1 MVRRPSG
8 GTIYTVPTTMVD
20 SSKKAASAVEKG
32 RISNLMDSVMT
43 ASGGKTRISVL
54 MDAVMKASEEADAAD
69 FSEGCISHES
79 NAKNFERP
87 KSCEDEVLAEGRS
100 GEATRRARA
109 SLQQKFKVWESQ
121 EQEETLSVSPPTF
134 TKTVLAGSLAASH
147 GSGIW
152 IPLEFMK
159 DHGHHIGKEA
169 VLQDEYGMKW
179 EVSVS
184 RGSWSGFRAGWK
196 KFADNHAMDVGD
208 KIEFTLIGDST
219 FAVRILGQRQ
229 PVLDPRHCED
239 SHETEHK
246 GISRK
251 RSARHISSKSRNWTS
266 DVNFV
271 EGEAEVTHHQFHA
284 GTGLGM
290 ISNPCKR
297 ARSKRFWNHK
307 RRDSSG
313 DTPQPEI
320 RNPRLLQDKFDTRLE
335 YPSTRSKVRQVKS
348 DLTRQDNKALMYNSS
363 AANKLRALV
372 EIFEEE
378 YQRTNIDVVYSQWS
392 SAPKVGMKGR

>member
-1 MVRRPSG
+1 
-8 GTIYTVPTTMVD
+8 MVD
-20 SSKKAASAVEKG
+20 SSKKAASAAEKG

-152 IPLEFMK
+152 ISLEFMK

-169 VLQDEYGMKW
+169 VLQDECGMKW

-271 EGEAEVTHHQFHA
+271 EGEVEVTHHQFHA

-320 RNPRLLQDKFDTRLE
+320 RNPRLLQDKFDTKLE

>member
-1 MVRRPSG
+1 MK
-8 GTIYTVPTTMVD
+8 TV
-20 SSKKAASAVEKG
+20 S
-32 RISNLMDSVMT
+32 
-43 ASGGKTRISVL
+43 
-54 MDAVMKASEEADAAD
+54 
-69 FSEGCISHES
+69 
-79 NAKNFERP
+79 
-87 KSCEDEVLAEGRS
+87 KSCFVGGVQVLLRVLLFFFAL
-100 GEATRRARA
+100 
-109 SLQQKFKVWESQ
+109 LQ
-121 EQEETLSVSPPTF
+121 
-134 TKTVLAGSLAASH
+134 
-147 GSGIW
+147 W

-169 VLQDEYGMKW
+169 VLQDECGMKW

-271 EGEAEVTHHQFHA
+271 EDEAEVTHHQFHA